1 MEVKGVLHRRSLPDP
16 EFDGLYGRIVL
27 PHEQKARVVSQMLLE
42 FTLRG
47 QLDRGAVP
55 LHGVILLTGPPG
67 TGKTSFAKGAASK
80 VATILRR
87 PIEFIEAEPHA
98 LTSSALGKSQRAVRD
113 FLHGAVAE
121 AALKGPTIV
130 LLDEVETMVASRT
143 KLSLEANPIDVHRAT
158 DAVLAG
164 LDRLAED
171 YPHLLFLATTN
182 FEGAVDEAFLSRAD
196 LVEHIGTPS
205 PEACCKILVDT
216 LETLAEKWP
225 RIRTILEEEGLSD
238 VAAQAV
244 GLDGRQIRK
253 AVLRALALD
262 KEVALDPGRL
272 SLRHLHNALLSAR
285 DGRRSSH
292 TVNGRTAEVSP

>member
-1 MEVKGVLHRRSLPDP
+1 METKGVLHRRSLPDP
-16 EFDGLYGRIVL
+16 EFDRLYDRIVL
-27 PHEQKARVVSQMLLE
+27 PREQKSRVVSQMLLE

-47 QLDRGAVP
+47 KLDRGGVP

-80 VATILRR
+80 VAAVLGRSV
-87 PIEFIEAEPHA
+87 EFIEAEPHA

-130 LLDEVETMVASRT
+130 LLDEVETMAASRT
-143 KLSLEANPIDVHRAT
+143 KLSLEANPVDVHRAT

-171 YPHLLFLATTN
+171 HPHLLFVATTN

-196 LVEHIGTPS
+196 LVEHIGRPN
-205 PEACCKILVDT
+205 PEACREIRIDT
-216 LETLAEKWP
+216 LQTLAEKWP
-225 RIRTILEEEGLSD
+225 PIKSLLDGNGLRD
-238 VAAQAV
+238 VAALAE

-272 SLRHLHNALLSAR
+272 SLEHLRQAFGG
-285 DGRRSSH
+285 DRRSAP
-292 TVNGRTAEVSP
+292 TVNGHSAGVPS